1 MVDQNAAARR
11 IMDQF
16 GEEGRIPVLNIGEGD
31 VGVLIA
37 FPIVGLLIAGF
48 TGVESLALPLVAGG
62 FGFGVAVLY
71 VSPDHLNAWT
81 WAKDVYRY
89 VKRPRVT
96 FSAPEEAD
104 STTNETARNEG
115 GLANY
120 TPFQPDE
127 RTQDLTNIERAWPG
141 AGAIQR
147 QDGAMEAFVEV
158 SPGNMDFAMADDW
171 AQLQDAG
178 AAFANKELDWPLKF
192 HATTRSFPVE
202 QITET
207 IETRLNDEDV
217 TENPIFRELLEEY
230 RETRPQE
237 MRERGIQQVR
247 YYIGVEVSPLEVYD
261 RYRDESTPAEKL
273 TQFPIVGF
281 LFRPFVTRREDLT
294 EVERRA
300 KMFEKLDQRVN
311 SVRAEFIQQASGW
324 SARRLSTVELFV
336 LNMDFWNGC
345 EHDFGDAERVVRDH
359 ATVGH
364 SRRED
369 DHDV

>member
-1 MVDQNAAARR
+1 MVDQDAAARR

-16 GEEGRIPVLNIGEGD
+16 GEEGRIPVLNIDEGD

-71 VSPDHLNAWT
+71 VSPDHLNAWRWT
-81 WAKDVYRY
+81 KDVYRY

-96 FSAPEEAD
+96 FSAPEDETE
-104 STTNETARNEG
+104 STGTTRNEG

-120 TPFQPDE
+120 TPFKPDE
-127 RTQDLTNIERAWPG
+127 RTQDLTNVERAWPG

-147 QDGAMEAFVEV
+147 QDGAMEAFLEV
-158 SPGNMDFAMADDW
+158 NPGNMDFAMSDDW
-171 AQLQDAG
+171 AQLQEAG
-178 AAFANKELDWPLKF
+178 AAFANRELDWPLKF

-202 QITET
+202 QITEN
-207 IETRLNDEDV
+207 IEDRLTDEDV
-217 TENPIFRELLEEY
+217 KQNPIFQELLEEY

-237 MRERGIQQVR
+237 MRDRGSQQLH
-247 YYIGVEVSPLEVYD
+247 YYIGVEVAPLEVYD
-261 RYRDESTPAEKL
+261 RFRDEATPAEKL

-281 LFRPFVTRREDLT
+281 LFRPFVTRREDLS

-300 KMFEKLDQRVN
+300 KMFEKLDQRIN
-311 SVRAEFIQQASGW
+311 DVRAEFIQQASGW

-336 LNMDFWNGC
+336 LNVAFWNGR
-345 EHDFGDAERVVRDH
+345 EHDYGDAGRVVRDH
-359 ATVGH
+359 PIMGR

-369 DHDV
+369 NHDT

>member
-1 MVDQNAAARR
+1 MVDQDAAARR

-16 GEEGRIPVLNIGEGD
+16 GEDGRIPVINIDEGD

-37 FPIVGLLIAGF
+37 FPVVGLLLAGF

-62 FGFGVAVLY
+62 LGLGVAVLY

-81 WAKDVYRY
+81 WVKDIYRY
-89 VKRPRVT
+89 VQRPRVT
-96 FSAPEEAD
+96 FNAPDTGTGA
-104 STTNETARNEG
+104 TTRNEG

-120 TPFQPDE
+120 TPFKPDE
-127 RTQDLTNIERAWPG
+127 RTQDLTNVERAWPG

-158 SPGNMDFAMADDW
+158 TPGNMDFAMADDW
-171 AQLQDAG
+171 AQLQEAG

-202 QITET
+202 RVTEN
-207 IETRLNDEDV
+207 IEDRLTDEDV

-230 RETRPQE
+230 RERRPQE
-237 MRERGIQQVR
+237 MRERGSQQVR
-247 YYIGVEVSPLEVYD
+247 YFIGVEVSPIEVYD
-261 RYRDESTPAEKL
+261 RFRDEATPAEKL
-273 TQFPIVGF
+273 TQFPIVGV

-294 EVERRA
+294 DVERRA

-311 SVRAEFIQQASGW
+311 DVRAEFIQQASGW

-336 LNMDFWNGC
+336 LNMEFWNGG
-345 EHDFGDAERVVRDH
+345 EYDHGDAERVVRDQPII
-359 ATVGH
+359 GR

-369 DHDV
+369 NHDI